1 MKTHPILFNTEMV
14 QAILQG
20 RKTQTRRVIKA
31 DIPEK
36 ATFIGCTESKEKGV
50 GFYFSDGT
58 TGIMQGFYPSL
69 LDDLYCP
76 YGQVGDVL
84 WVRENFYSIESENH
98 WSVYQMVMCK
108 SKIFYAADIQNP
120 ETIRPLHRGKNRPSI
135 HMPKKF
141 ARIFLQIT
149 DVRIER
155 LNDIS
160 DKDSISEGIK
170 TDNCEGKDCYYFYP
184 SNDLRDDSYLDS
196 PKTSFYSL
204 WNSINGEKAWALNP
218 WVWVVEFERI
228 EKPINF

>member
-20 RKTQTRRVIKA
+20 RKTQTRRTKGLDFINTDPSNWKIEQLISLWAKSKDFDIKE
-31 DIPEK
+31 IK
-36 ATFIGCTESKEKGV
+36 K
-50 GFYFSDGT
+50 
-58 TGIMQGFYPSL
+58 
-69 LDDLYCP
+69 P
-76 YGQVGDVL
+76 YEVGDIL

-98 WSVYQMVMCK
+98 WSVSQMVMCK
-108 SKIFYAADIQNP
+108 SEIFYAADLSDYK
-120 ETIRPLHRGKNRPSI
+120 TTRPLHRGKNRPSI

-204 WNSINGEKAWALNP
+204 WNSINGEKAWASNP
-218 WVWVVEFERI
+218 WVWVIEFERI
-228 EKPINF
+228 EKPTNI